1 MTGLDD
7 NNFPAFNQKAQ
18 ELRDNGLTI
27 INPAELDG
35 YLGYDN
41 WEKVMQRD
49 IFCILTGKAVCWKTA
64 AIEPI
69 MNLGLLTP
77 VDGIIALP
85 GWEKSKGARWEIGM
99 STAFKIPV
107 FDDRLNRLHLYCDS
121 PDVYNLE
128 EIASHA

>member
-1 MTGLDD
+1 MTGLPD
-7 NNFPAFNQKAQ
+7 NNFPAFLSKAKD
-18 ELRDNGLTI
+18 LRDTGLTI

-64 AIEPI
+64 AVDPLIS
-69 MNLGLLTP
+69 LAHLTP
-77 VDGIIALP
+77 IDGIIALP

-99 STAFKIPV
+99 STAFRIPV
-107 FDDRLNRLHLYCDS
+107 YDERLNRLHLYCEA
-121 PDVYNLE
+121 PDICNLE
-128 EIASHA
+128 EIASA